1 MALDPLKFAVA
12 IQDEATGQLEKI
24 QREFEKLKDKTVT
37 VNVTGIEDLRNLLSA
52 LQHQQ
57 VSNLGKEVSLG
68 IKGAAEGLQKE
79 AQDAVRAS
87 LGKLAEDLASVKQAI
102 QHDNFTAF
110 SERILKCANAVEV
123 LDAAFKKFHV
133 TIGQDEGMRNFMS
146 GLGEVIRNVRST
158 MGTLEVGKNGGIGG
172 LADNYERNVQRIEDA
187 MRRVREMQ
195 LTLGNRL
202 EKANASG
209 IGTDNRYIYMLD
221 AYQHKLEQI
230 RRDEEVMHG
239 KGWTADNGFKDML
252 RNADTYIKYLDRQ
265 MQKQQ
270 TIETNQRRYN
280 TALEEMQKLLVR
292 LDAASRKAYYPHTPN
307 TNINV
312 AIQDVEKFIDKLL
325 QLDKKSFGNN
335 HVINELIAEYTRL
348 KSTMTAV
355 AREQE
360 KLNKTTERE
369 NTKTAKANAKQAQ
382 KENEQ
387 WAESMRRAGVEA
399 TKLEI
404 QIRKLHEAES
414 RGKVAKIDT
423 TNLSARIVELQN
435 FVNILR
441 SIENGSRSYV
451 HTGDVVNSVPYQN
464 AIRLAQEESA
474 AVRKAATEKEQAARR
489 TAQLTSEE
497 ERLAQAMKQST
508 QAAGGQSQVLAD
520 LKSMAM
526 QYLSVWGGQQFL
538 HNIIE
543 IGGQLEKQRLSISA
557 ILGDAYHADELFGK
571 IKNLAIRSPFGV
583 VELDQFTKQLSAYGF
598 KYNELYDM
606 TKRLADIAAGAG
618 TDVSRLTLA
627 IGHVRAEGA
636 LTGYTLR
643 QFAMNNIPMVS
654 ELAKKLSEVEH
665 RVVTVSDVRKRVSKK
680 EIGYEDVID
689 VIKNLTNDGGMF
701 YNMQETISQ
710 SVQSRFKNLKDSL
723 DIMYGE
729 IAESGIGDALK
740 GVAIALTDLT
750 RNWKSIVPVVES
762 AVMAWSLYKAAT
774 IAVNMALGKN
784 TVAVTANMLSYKKK
798 LAEELMQ
805 ESMVRKLTVEEEAL
819 VRTRNRLTASNIR
832 VAMST
837 GQMTK
842 GEALKLVALRK
853 VDIETTKAL
862 VHMGMFSAA
871 EARMALN
878 GRLLYM
884 NLGRVGAALKL
895 FGASAWSSLKSI
907 GSAVFTP
914 LNGFFAALTIGM
926 SAKHRQD
933 EINEA
938 REARRNAISERA
950 NEGYKN
956 LMESK
961 ANFAVGNSVNMTMT
975 DINLSLDEM
984 MDKLKDYSAL
994 YNTTFNNA
1002 FKVDEQGYAIHS
1014 LAEQYEILAKGI
1026 EDAANAHKLFAE
1038 MKPMVAHAIE
1048 TSDPPNNF
1056 WYNAGMTLGG
1066 WLVSDSSKAI
1076 TGSLENSLEYLAEK
1090 TSEVGIAENMLL
1102 RNHLELRNALN
1113 NRGLGDVMNMS
1124 NQELLQTLKSIRS
1137 QYSDLFADVRRYL
1150 SGDSRTLLD
1159 NWTSAYNSV
1168 SEALHIAFGKMRIA
1182 GNDLY
1187 ESMKATFG
1195 GDMSK
1200 WPSEW
1205 REFVFMAM
1213 DSATK
1218 DVKGFSDMSI
1228 DYQNYVRDSFLKP
1241 FKISVDTDEAKDKV
1255 NNLLTDL
1262 ENLVGKS
1269 WTVKIGVKGE
1279 SAWDDLETSGKAYQE
1294 ADKRV
1299 KQLEKNL
1306 ERLNYVPGA
1315 FFNSLEAQKVAEEYN
1330 DEIAKRRAARLVY
1343 ESYGG
1348 DVSEL
1353 DKKKKEKTTGEK
1365 SYKDKESEVWQQR
1378 IKLIQEARRE
1388 YDYWEKKI
1396 GKDAA
1401 QEKVKSQFANLIGA
1415 DKILQPG
1422 DLDNLEKYAEVLRKI
1437 EEEIKARYE
1446 ADKKLKSGQKKDT
1459 NIANDIKN
1467 LRELANALYNIG
1479 KGEFERASENFVSKI
1494 TADIEELTE
1503 KWEIFNMVR
1512 KATGDVE
1519 LAGSAA
1525 GISPIG
1531 DTIGT
1536 VADAMRYELMEQLEK
1551 AGGEGVVATIPLD
1564 VHLDERSIREQLE
1577 KAIPL
1582 DESIDS
1588 IDTYRTKIEGLLK
1601 VYQEWQKFQKQ
1612 VVKDDLQIF
1621 SELIGSAVD
1630 LQSEVLKIQRKYQD
1644 RMDVINRLRAEDK
1657 EGKNTQKYDQYE
1669 AIAAAARDAELIQAT
1684 KEYKMLMDG
1693 VVTMS
1698 ENAAETIK
1706 SKYIDA
1712 LKKQFDSGAITA
1724 KQYADRIKE
1733 INEKTSALRNYKGDF
1748 FSFFTGG
1755 LEGLFQNKIK
1765 RGQSEI
1771 EKGALTG
1778 DNKLIE
1784 IGKDLVETA
1793 NKQLDRLGFIDKLVH
1808 GIDGIVQ
1815 GSNSI
1820 FQNIRKMYDDVGIDT
1835 HSNGFSTANIVL
1847 SSLSAISNGTTKS
1860 LEALMRGD
1868 SMGAAAAVTEEATGL
1883 VSAIAKEHDDDL
1895 SDEIEKLQALADAI
1909 EANTEAIKRSR
1920 QRLFGYDRGSIGLLT
1935 YYRSKYNDDDD
1946 VNNAMRDFYKSYGN
1960 SGYTKELKNLKDE
1973 REKYM
1978 EMYNK
1983 EADKKDESQTT
1994 LEEYK
1999 SKIAELDDQIR
2010 FFAEDLAKEL
2020 WSIDIKGWADQ
2031 FSDALSSAFENG
2043 EDMMKAFNDTAKSIM
2058 QSVVNEMLKIGIIEP
2073 MIENLRNRLFGYT
2086 NKDGNF
2092 VNGIVSAD
2100 ELTENPL
2107 NASKKVL
2114 NEIANYFKPG
2124 GEGNKMVQVAQEYLT
2139 GVDALLQ
2146 QLGYSKGLRNDDDG
2160 SNTLSASI
2168 QGTTEETSDLLAGY
2182 VNALRQDVAMNRL
2195 LLTEFVAQ
2203 FWPEYNEAFMNHVKA
2218 VSRIDGNVQA
2228 VMEMMRYGSGALY
2241 DEIRALRARV
2251 DNVVD
2256 GAESFAMR

>member
-87 LGKLAEDLASVKQAI
+87 LGKLAEDLALVKQAI

-292 LDAASRKAYYPHTPN
+292 MDAASSKGCYLHTPN

-312 AIQDVEKFIDKLL
+312 AIQDVEKFIEKLL

-423 TNLSARIVELQN
+423 TNLSARIAELQN

-441 SIENGSRSYV
+441 SIENGSRSYG

-508 QAAGGQSQVLAD
+508 QAAGGQSKVLAD

-914 LNGFFAALTIGM
+914 LNGVFAALTIGM

-1038 MKPMVAHAIE
+1038 MKDMVAHAIE

-1066 WLVSDSSKAI
+1066 WLIGDDTKAI
-1076 TGSLENSLEYLAEK
+1076 TGSLGNSLEYLAEK

-1102 RNHLELRNALN
+1102 RNHLELRNALD

-1159 NWTSAYNSV
+1159 NWTSAYNSMN
-1168 SEALHIAFGKMRIA
+1168 EALLNANNKMRIA

-1195 GDMSK
+1195 GDMTK

-1294 ADKRV
+1294 ADKIV

-1315 FFNSLEAQKVAEEYN
+1315 LFNSLESQKVAEEYN
-1330 DEIAKRRAARLVY
+1330 DAIAKRRAARLVY

-1551 AGGEGVVATIPLD
+1551 AGGEGVAATIPLD

-1601 VYQEWQKFQKQ
+1601 VYQEWQKLQKQ
-1612 VVKDDLQIF
+1612 VVKDDMQIF

-1630 LQSEVLKIQRKYQD
+1630 LQSEVLKINDEYNKTID
-1644 RMDVINRLRAEDK
+1644 AIKRLRASDK
-1657 EGKNTQKYDQYE
+1657 NGTHAREYDRAEGIAKANKNMG
-1669 AIAAAARDAELIQAT
+1669 LIQAS
-1684 KEYKMLMDG
+1684 KEYKMLVDG
-1693 VVTMS
+1693 VTTMTKA
-1698 ENAAETIK
+1698 AAEKIK
-1706 SKYIDA
+1706 RDYIDA
-1712 LKKQFDSGAITA
+1712 LNQKLKLGTITA
-1724 KQYADRIKE
+1724 KAYADGIKS
-1733 INEKTSALRNYKGDF
+1733 INDKMREFTAQQKGGVE
-1748 FSFFTGG
+1748 SYIEGG
-1755 LEGLFQNKIK
+1755 LDGVFQNIINK
-1765 RGQSEI
+1765 GQSMVQQ
-1771 EKGALTG
+1771 GALEGNESMMKMGEGMQQMGGEAMQTVA
-1778 DNKLIE
+1778 I
-1784 IGKDLVETA
+1784 
-1793 NKQLDRLGFIDKLVH
+1793 IDKIVH
-1808 GIDGIVQ
+1808 GIDGLVQ
-1815 GSNSI
+1815 GLKDTFDEIREMFDALGYDTNSDAWEDANG
-1820 FQNIRKMYDDVGIDT
+1820 FFSSFSKASASATKGWDSLKNGDVGGVISGVVGSFTGWITGFAQAHDKKRQNHIEAIQREID
-1835 HSNGFSTANIVL
+1835 
-1847 SSLSAISNGTTKS
+1847 
-1860 LEALMRGD
+1860 AL
-1868 SMGAAAAVTEEATGL
+1868 
-1883 VSAIAKEHDDDL
+1883 
-1895 SDEIEKLQALADAI
+1895 
-1909 EANTEAIKRSR
+1909 EANTEAIKMLRNRTMCYDTGASGLR
-1920 QRLFGYDRGSIGLLT
+1920 QYYQNRYNRGRDAASI
-1935 YYRSKYNDDDD
+1935 
-1946 VNNAMRDFYKSYGN
+1946 AMRVFYEGGNN
-1960 SGYTKELKNLKDE
+1960 SGYAQELQNLQEE
-1973 REKYM
+1973 RKKYM
-1978 EMYNK
+1978 AMYD
-1983 EADKKDESQTT
+1983 EEDDKKKSSEET
-1994 LEEYK
+1994 LLEYK
-1999 SKIAELDDQIR
+1999 KKIAELDDQIR
-2010 FFAEDLAKEL
+2010 FFCEDMAKEL
-2020 WSIDIKGWADQ
+2020 WDIDIKGWADQ
-2031 FSDALSSAFENG
+2031 FSDALSNAFENG
-2043 EDMMKAFNDTAKSIM
+2043 ESLMKAFNETAKSIM
-2058 QSVVNEMLKIGIIEP
+2058 QSVVNEMMKVGIIEP
-2073 MIENLRNRLFGYT
+2073 MIERLRNQLFGYT
-2086 NKDGNF
+2086 DKYGKF
-2092 VNGIVSAD
+2092 HSGVVTTD
-2100 ELTENPL
+2100 ELANNPSS
-2107 NASKKVL
+2107 ASKKVL
-2114 NEIANYFKPG
+2114 SVISQYFSPG
-2124 GEGNKMVQVAQEYLT
+2124 GAGSNMVLAAKEYLT
-2139 GVDALLQ
+2139 SIDALMQ
-2146 QLGYSKGLRNDDDG
+2146 QLGYVNGLRNEDT
-2160 SNTLSASI
+2160 NTLSASI
-2168 QGTTEETSDLLAGY
+2168 QGTSEETSDLLAGY
-2182 VNALRQDVAMNRL
+2182 VNALRQDVATNRL

-2203 FWPEYNEAFMNHVKA
+2203 FWPEYKEAFMNQVGA
-2218 VSRIDGNVQA
+2218 VSRIDSNVQA
-2228 VMEMMRYGSGALY
+2228 MMEMMRYGSGAMY
-2241 DEIRALRARV
+2241 EEIRSLRSRI